1 MKLKDFMNLLST
13 EYPDAPDHIL
23 DLLVNDKVIKIT
35 GSQVEIRKQ
44 NF

>member
-1 MKLKDFMNLLST
+1 MNLLST

-35 GSQVEIRKQ
+35 GSQVEIRK
-44 NF
+44 